1 MPASNIKLLRSLID
15 RTGSGS
21 TIDKATLEVAH
32 LVLLAGTSTW
42 LTVSIGLLDE
52 LTPRPPK
59 DRVEAPPCEGRGVRG
74 GVISYS
80 SSSSSSSSKSCLAFS
95 VLLIVLFGQ
104 ASSTSAISTSSPP
117 DFPAFLESETFT
129 GFGCSFSTFRGGDG
143 DSSSLN
149 PCPLGGVS
157 SYRSGTQLNL
167 RKPRS
172 TIFWV

>member
-1 MPASNIKLLRSLID
+1 MPASNVKLLRSLID

-21 TIDKATLEVAH
+21 TIDEAMSEVAR

-42 LTVSIGLLDE
+42 LTVSIGRLDE
-52 LTPRPPK
+52 LAPRLPE
-59 DRVEAPPCEGRGVRG
+59 DRVEAPPCEGRGARG
-74 GVISYS
+74 GVISS

-95 VLLIVLFGQ
+95 VLLIVLFGR
-104 ASSTSAISTSSPP
+104 ASLTSAISTSSPP

-129 GFGCSFSTFRGGDG
+129 GFGRGFSTFGGGDG
-143 DSSSLN
+143 DGSSSN
-149 PCPLGGVS
+149 PCPSGGVS
-157 SYRSGTQLNL
+157 SYRSGTQSNS

>member
-21 TIDKATLEVAH
+21 TIDEATSEVAR

-42 LTVSIGLLDE
+42 LTVSIGRLDE
-52 LTPRPPK
+52 LAPRLPE
-59 DRVEAPPCEGRGVRG
+59 DRVEAPPCEGCGARG
-74 GVISYS
+74 GVISSS

-129 GFGCSFSTFRGGDG
+129 GFGRGFSTFGGGDG
-143 DSSSLN
+143 NGSSSN
-149 PCPLGGVS
+149 PCPSGGVS
-157 SYRSGTQLNL
+157 SYRSGTQSNS
-167 RKPRS
+167 RKP
-172 TIFWV
+172 